1 MHDLVRISSTYYA
14 QVSPQGSHFLSGY
27 HPVHHKLNHQS
38 MEQET
43 QIEKYLSQ
51 WLHFH
56 QKGGFVVLESSYFPL
71 SSNLYSC
78 VKIVCIVKTG
88 KENLSINVIISKVDL
103 NS

>member
-1 MHDLVRISSTYYA
+1 
-14 QVSPQGSHFLSGY
+14 
-27 HPVHHKLNHQS
+27 

-56 QKGGFVVLESSYFPL
+56 QKGGFLVLESSYFPL
-71 SSNLYSC
+71 SANLYSC
-78 VKIVCIVKTG
+78 VKIVCIKTG
-88 KENLSINVIISKVDL
+88 KENLSINAIISKVDL